1 MCLTS
6 REGYRVHSRYATHH
20 ERYVRVALVTF
31 GLVQL
36 APAYLL
42 LFCFCFSFVA
52 YPFIAVFFLFPAGRP
67 ATRDVVFVCHVRRG
81 SRRKTTNT
89 KRTQRTEEE
98 DQARIS
104 IKRFNPN
111 PNSYVV
117 YSDLR
122 IEGGSQRSSPSPSPV
137 LYNAVSRLP
146 LKNMLWGRRGE
157 ARRYSAGQGS
167 VIEGWSQLIRA
178 YFSIEASF

>member
-1 MCLTS
+1 MLLSYSPKGACAFAGWRGVCVSQCVCMCLTS

-20 ERYVRVALVTF
+20 ERYVRVSVTF

-122 IEGGSQRSSPSPSPV
+122 IEGGSQRSSPSPS
-137 LYNAVSRLP
+137 LLSFITQF
-146 LKNMLWGRRGE
+146 
-157 ARRYSAGQGS
+157 QGC
-167 VIEGWSQLIRA
+167 R
-178 YFSIEASF
+178 